1 MVRDFIERALALCG
15 GCRPLLWLLGVNL
28 AVSFLLWGVTAVGWI
43 GGFSTAWLEKGLSMP
58 ADLRVLISRPWTP
71 LTYMVTHYSVIHL
84 LFNMLWLYWFGRM
97 LADVGRQRDLVWI
110 YVGGG
115 LTGALLFVVGA
126 YTLRHG
132 AGTSGWLCGASASVL
147 ALTTAAAFISPD
159 MKVRLFLLGDVKLKW
174 LAVATVLLTCLGFG
188 GGNGGAQMAHI
199 GGALFGV
206 GAGMAM
212 RKGFRFPANATPLSL
227 VGRIRMPKRSR
238 RPTAAGVEAVTEAAS
253 GRLCDTA
260 RLDEL
265 LDRIRLSGYGSL
277 SSSER
282 RELDAISRR
291 INRK

>member
-1 MVRDFIERALALCG
+1 MVRDFTDRALALCG

-28 AVSFLLWGVTAVGWI
+28 ALSLLLWGVTAVGWL
-43 GGFSTAWLEKGLSMP
+43 GGFQTDWLEQWLSMP
-58 ADLRVLISRPWTP
+58 ADLQILVSRPWTP

-97 LADVGRQRDLVWI
+97 LSDVGRQRDLVWI

-115 LTGALLFVVGA
+115 LTGALLFIVGA
-126 YTLRHG
+126 YALRHG

-147 ALTTAAAFISPD
+147 ALTTATAFISPD
-159 MKVRLFLLGDVKLKW
+159 MKVRLFLIGDVKLKW
-174 LAVATVLLTCLGFG
+174 LAVATILLTCLGFG

-199 GGALFGV
+199 GGAIFGV
-206 GAGMAM
+206 GAGLAM
-212 RKGFRFPANATPLSL
+212 RKGFRFHAQVPKLSL
-227 VGRIRMPKRSR
+227 TRRIQSTKHSH
-238 RPTAAGVEAVTEAAS
+238 RPTAAGVEAVAEAAS
-253 GRLCDTA
+253 GRLCDAA

-291 INRK
+291 INRR